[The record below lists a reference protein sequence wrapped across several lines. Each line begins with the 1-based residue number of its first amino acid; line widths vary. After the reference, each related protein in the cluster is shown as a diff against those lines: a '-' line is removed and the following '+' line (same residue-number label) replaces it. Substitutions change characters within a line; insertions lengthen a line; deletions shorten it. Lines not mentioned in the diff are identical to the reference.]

1 MAATARLALMGAL
14 ELEYEGASV
23 RLPMSAQR
31 LLAFVA
37 LQRKPLARLYVAGQL
52 WPDSSED
59 RAGASLRS
67 ALWRVHCAA
76 GAVVQASGCGLG
88 LAPWVRVDVH
98 RVTALAHEVLHGSSP
113 LGRSEVEE
121 LCRSDDLLPDWYE
134 DWIGVE
140 GERFRQVRLHALEQL
155 CARLTAEGRFGE
167 AVEAGL
173 AALRAEPLRESA
185 HRALI
190 GMHLA
195 EGNVG
200 EAVRQYHTCERLM
213 SRALGVAPSRQTER
227 LLAEG
232 VGGGRGRDRGVLDLG
247 PAASAQSQARTR

>member
-1 MAATARLALMGAL
+1 MGAL
-14 ELEYEGASV
+14 ELEYEGARV

-37 LQRKPLARLYVAGQL
+37 LQHKPLARVYVAGQL
-52 WPDSSED
+52 WPDSSEY

-67 ALWRVHCAA
+67 ALWRVHCAG

-98 RVTALAHEVLHGSSP
+98 RITALAHDVLDGSSP
-113 LGRSEVEE
+113 LSHRDVEE
-121 LCRSDDLLPDWYE
+121 LCRSDDLLPDWYD
-134 DWIGVE
+134 DWIGLE
-140 GERFRQVRLHALEQL
+140 RERFRQIRLHALEQL

-213 SRALGVAPSRQTER
+213 SRALGVGPSRQTER

-232 VGGGRGRDRGVLDLG
+232 VGDV
-247 PAASAQSQARTR
+247 QARDGGVRDVGRVAGA